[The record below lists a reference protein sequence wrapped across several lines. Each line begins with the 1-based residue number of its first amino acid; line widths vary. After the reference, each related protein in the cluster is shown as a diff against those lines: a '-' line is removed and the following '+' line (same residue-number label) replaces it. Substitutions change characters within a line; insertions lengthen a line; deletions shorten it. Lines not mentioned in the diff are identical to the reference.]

1 MEAEVIIRKEGAAGR
16 ITLNRPRALN
26 ALTHGICLETLA
38 VLDAWANDPEVRV
51 LVIDAVGEK
60 AFCAGGDIAQVY
72 NAGREG
78 NFALGRDFW
87 RDEYVMNARLAG
99 YGKPI
104 ISLMQGFVMGGGV
117 GYGCHVSHRVV
128 GDSTQ
133 MAMPECGIG
142 LIPDVGGTH
151 LLARAPGWLGMH
163 LGLTG
168 ARLGAGDAIHAGFA
182 DHYIPEEDWPALIAD
197 LVRTGDDGLVAATAR
212 PVPEAPLA
220 ALRPEIDT
228 AYNDSGAARDN
239 GVAYVALVARQ
250 LQALESGWAQAAVR
264 AIARNSPLSMASTA
278 AMLRKLGPE
287 GGLHAA
293 LRQEFRWT
301 WRSMDRGDFLEGVR
315 AQIIDKD
322 RNPRWRHGG
331 IDDLTL
337 IEVEAML
344 APLGADEL
352 IFEENEA

>member
-16 ITLNRPRALN
+16 ITLNRPKALN
-26 ALTHGICLETLA
+26 ALTHGICLETLKA
-38 VLDAWANDPEVRV
+38 LDAWADDPEVR
-51 LVIDAVGEK
+51 LVIIDAEGEK

-72 NAGREG
+72 HAGRAG

-87 RDEYVMNARLAG
+87 RDEYVMNARLAE

-104 ISLMQGFVMGGGV
+104 VCLMQGFVMGGGV

-128 GDSTQ
+128 GESTQ

-168 ARLGAGDAIHAGFA
+168 ARFGAGDAIAAGFA
-182 DHYIPEEDWPALIAD
+182 DHFIAQEDWPALIND
-197 LVRTGDDGLVAATAR
+197 LVRTGDAERVAAAAR
-212 PVPEAPLA
+212 PAPKAPLA
-220 ALRPEIDT
+220 ALRAEIDT

-239 GVAYVALVARQ
+239 GVAYVVLVAKQ
-250 LQALESGWAQAAVR
+250 LAALESDWAQAAVK
-264 AIARNSPLSMASTA
+264 AITRNSPLSMASTA

-287 GGLHAA
+287 GGLRKA
-293 LRQEFRWT
+293 LQQEFRWT

-322 RNPRWRHGG
+322 RKPRWQHGAP
-331 IDDLTL
+331 DDLTV

-344 APLGADEL
+344 ATLGADEL
-352 IFEENEA
+352 IFEEGEA

>member
-16 ITLNRPRALN
+16 ITLNRPKALN
-26 ALTHGICLETLA
+26 ALTHGICLETLKA
-38 VLDAWANDPEVRV
+38 LDAWTDDPDVALV
-51 LVIDAVGEK
+51 LIGAAGER

-72 NAGREG
+72 HAGREG
-78 NFALGRDFW
+78 NYALGRDFW
-87 RDEYVMNARLAG
+87 RDEYVMNARLAE
-99 YGKPI
+99 YGKPVV
-104 ISLMQGFVMGGGV
+104 SLMHGFVMGGGV

-128 GDSTQ
+128 GESTQ

-168 ARLGAGDAIHAGFA
+168 ARFGAGDAIAAGFA
-182 DHYIPEEDWPALIAD
+182 DHFIPETAWPALIDD
-197 LVRTGDDGLVAATAR
+197 LVRTGDAGLVPAAAR
-212 PVPEAPLA
+212 PAPEAPMA
-220 ALRPEIDT
+220 ALQPEIDT
-228 AYNDSGAARDN
+228 AYNDSGAARGN

-250 LQALESGWAQAAVR
+250 LAALESDWAQAAAK

-278 AMLRKLGPE
+278 AMLRTLGPA
-287 GGLHAA
+287 GGLRAA
-293 LRQEFRWT
+293 LQQEFRWT
-301 WRSMDRGDFLEGVR
+301 WRSMDKGDFLEGVR

-322 RNPRWRHGG
+322 RNPHWRHTSLRA
-331 IDDLTL
+331 LTL

-344 APLGADEL
+344 ATLGADEL
-352 IFEENEA
+352 NFEEGEA